1 MIHST
6 AIVSEKAKIGINVK
20 IGPYCV
26 INDDVEIGDDTQLFS
41 NVVLDNGTRLG
52 SECKIFSGAVIGT
65 APQDL
70 KYDGETTY
78 AIIGNRTVVREYAT
92 INRATVATGKTTIGD
107 DCLVMAYSHVAH
119 DCHLGNH
126 VILSNVSQL
135 AGHVTLGDWVILGG
149 LAKVTQFCTVG
160 KHSMIG
166 ADVKIVKDVAPYCLV
181 GRNPAQVEGINKI
194 GLRRRGFEKDVI
206 DEIENF
212 FDVLLFSGL
221 NNRDGIEKFI
231 KGKNV
236 VVEVEEVIN
245 FIKNSTKGIHR

>member
-1 MIHST
+1 
-6 AIVSEKAKIGINVK
+6 
-20 IGPYCV
+20 
-26 INDDVEIGDDTQLFS
+26 
-41 NVVLDNGTRLG
+41 
-52 SECKIFSGAVIGT
+52 
-65 APQDL
+65 
-70 KYDGETTY
+70 
-78 AIIGNRTVVREYAT
+78 
-92 INRATVATGKTTIGD
+92 
-107 DCLVMAYSHVAH
+107 

>member
-26 INDDVEIGDDTQLFS
+26 INDDVEIGDETQLFS

-107 DCLVMAYSHVAH
+107 DCLVMAYSH
-119 DCHLGNH
+119 
-126 VILSNVSQL
+126 
-135 AGHVTLGDWVILGG
+135 
-149 LAKVTQFCTVG
+149 
-160 KHSMIG
+160 
-166 ADVKIVKDVAPYCLV
+166 
-181 GRNPAQVEGINKI
+181 
-194 GLRRRGFEKDVI
+194 
-206 DEIENF
+206 
-212 FDVLLFSGL
+212 
-221 NNRDGIEKFI
+221 
-231 KGKNV
+231 
-236 VVEVEEVIN
+236 
-245 FIKNSTKGIHR
+245 